1 MKAVVRYRYGSPKL
15 LELAEL
21 PTPTPKP
28 HEVVVEIRSVSLNL
42 SDWESLTG
50 KPAYVRLY
58 GLFKP
63 RYPILGTDIAGVVR
77 AVGSEVSRFEI
88 GDAVFG
94 DVLGGNGG
102 CAEFGAFPEK
112 LLTAKPDSITFEQA
126 SALLQAFTIAQQGIE
141 IAGRLEP
148 GQHVMINGGGGGSGS
163 FAIQLAKLAGAEVTA
178 VDNASKL
185 EFMTSLGADYVI
197 DYAKE
202 DFAKS
207 GNTYDVILDLV
218 ATRPARA
225 AGRAL
230 KPGGTYRAV
239 GGSVPKIIGLAA
251 LGRLVKGRDVGVLGL
266 RPNEG
271 LERGIELV
279 GSGQLKVIVDST
291 HTLDTLPEAFHR
303 IGTGQSLGKV
313 IVTP

>member
-1 MKAVVRYRYGSPKL
+1 MKAVVRYRYGSPEV
-15 LELAEL
+15 LELVDL
-21 PTPTPKP
+21 PTPIPKP
-28 HEVVVEIRSVSLNL
+28 LEVVVEIRSVSLNL
-42 SDWESLTG
+42 SDWENLTAR
-50 KPAYVRLY
+50 PAYARVA
-58 GLFKP
+58 GIFKP
-63 RYPILGTDIAGVVR
+63 RNPLLGTDIAGVVT
-77 AVGSEVSRFEI
+77 AIGSGVSRFEI

-102 CAEFGAFPEK
+102 FAEFGAFREG

-141 IAGRLEP
+141 IGGKLEP
-148 GQHVMINGGGGGSGS
+148 GQQVLINGGGGGSGS

-178 VDNASKL
+178 VDNTSKL

-197 DYAKE
+197 DYTKE

-225 AGRAL
+225 VGRAL
-230 KPGGTYRAV
+230 KPGGAYRAV
-239 GGSVPKIIGLAA
+239 GGSVPKLIGLVA
-251 LGRLVKGRDVGVLGL
+251 LGRLVRGRDIGVLGL
-266 RPNEG
+266 RSNEG
-271 LERGIELV
+271 LERGIQLV
-279 GSGQLKVIVDST
+279 SSGQLKVIIDST
-291 HTLDTLPEAFHR
+291 HTLDMVPEAIKR